1 MMLRFLGRLIL
12 LVAFSQMK
20 ENAGLLEPETYWGM
34 CDASAGVAL
43 DDSHFAVADDESNLL
58 RIYKRGE
65 PAVVREHDFSKF
77 LDAKRGETDLEGA
90 ARVGDRIYWI
100 SSHGRDRQGRPAPK
114 RQRFFATDIHGK
126 SGLKLEHVGRP
137 YESLLADL
145 LAEKRF
151 ARFGFAE
158 ASLISPKQPGGLNI
172 EGMCARPDGSLLI
185 GFRNPAPA
193 GKGLL
198 IPLLNPNEVI
208 EGSPAKFGDAIE
220 LDLGGFGVRDISP
233 AGGDKYLIIAGSR
246 DGVKTF
252 RLYSWNGTQTE
263 QIPGNFFSHL
273 NPEAIFR
280 FEKDAP
286 GVFQILSDDGSK
298 RVSGVECKELP
309 EESRRFR
316 SGEIHLDLK

>member
-1 MMLRFLGRLIL
+1 MMRRFLGLIL
-12 LVAFSQMK
+12 LAAIGHMK
-20 ENAGLLEPETYWGM
+20 ANSALLEPETFWGM
-34 CDASAGVAL
+34 CDASAGIAL
-43 DDSHFAVADDESNLL
+43 DDSHFVVADDESNIL

-65 PAVVREHDFSKF
+65 ANPIREHDFSKF
-77 LDAKRGETDLEGA
+77 LEAKRGETDLEGA
-90 ARVGDRIYWI
+90 ARVGNRIYWI

-126 SGLKLEHVGRP
+126 SGLKLEHVGKP
-137 YESLLADL
+137 CESLLTDL
-145 LAEKRF
+145 FAETRF
-151 ARFGFAE
+151 ARHGFAE

-185 GFRNPAPA
+185 GFRNPVPA

-198 IPLLNPNEVI
+198 VPLLNPNDVI
-208 EGSPAKFGDAIE
+208 EGVRAKFGDVIE

-246 DGVKTF
+246 EGAKTF
-252 RLYSWNGTQTE
+252 RLYSWNGARAE
-263 QIPGNFFSHL
+263 QIPGDFFTRL

-280 FEKDAP
+280 FENDAP
-286 GVFQILSDDGSK
+286 GVFQILSDDGGK
-298 RVSGVECKELP
+298 RVSGVECKDLP

-316 SGEIHLDLK
+316 AGEIHLDLK